1 MNKWISLTEHDGKE
15 GAELVAYH
23 YSIYTGHH
31 IAYASPTA
39 DGEVKVSEPLAH
51 LILSNA
57 EMDALIAEVAKA
69 REEVQP

>member
-1 MNKWISLTEHDGKE
+1 MMNKWISLTEHDGKV
-15 GAELVAYH
+15 GAELVAYYH
-23 YSIYTGHH
+23 CFPCHH

-57 EMDALIAEVAKA
+57 EAEVE
-69 REEVQP
+69 RWVVIGER

>member
-15 GAELVAYH
+15 GANLVAYYH
-23 YSIYTGHH
+23 CFPCHH

-39 DGEVKVSEPLAH
+39 DGEVRAERLAH

-57 EMDALIAEVAKA
+57 EMDALISAVAKGRA
-69 REEVQP
+69 AVQP